1 MRVLFVSSMNKSH
14 VYLMAPLAWA
24 MRTAGHDVRFASQPD
39 LAADVASIGF
49 LPVPIGPSMD
59 SLAEQMAEAE
69 PQEDPFA
76 PATAPGVGAK
86 PRQGEYS
93 GVDPV
98 GLMDHLVSEFYQMLT
113 PDSAIDD
120 LVDYARQ
127 WRPDLVIWHT
137 LAFAGPVAAKVS
149 GAAHARMPWGVDTHA
164 QVRSEWRR
172 LRTERGNE
180 AVADPLEQWL
190 GPILERHGE
199 EFDESVAL
207 GQWTVDPAPSWVF
220 HPAGAGLHYVPFRQ
234 VPFHGPATVPSWVE
248 EPRTRRRV
256 CVTLGFSHREAQRPE
271 AASDNLLEA
280 VADLDV
286 EVVATLDA
294 KQLGSL
300 SRLPDNVRAVEFVPL
315 TALLPS
321 CSAVVHHGGPGTFA
335 TAVEHGVPQL
345 IVPGTYWHIK
355 WWGPIGQANGLED
368 RGAGVYVADA
378 DQLTPALLRDQLVR
392 VLDDPSFGRNAARL
406 RTEAIGTPS
415 INEVVPM
422 LEKLTREHRG

>member
-39 LAADVASIGF
+39 LSGDVAGIGF
-49 LPVPIGPSMD
+49 LPVPVGPSME
-59 SLAEQMAEAE
+59 SLAGQMAEAE
-69 PQEDPFA
+69 PQEDPFD
-76 PATAPGVGAK
+76 PATKLGDGEK
-86 PRQGEYS
+86 PRQGQYGEE
-93 GVDPV
+93 DPI
-98 GLMDHLVSEFYQMLT
+98 GLMDHLVAEFFQMLT
-113 PDSAIDD
+113 SEQAITD

-149 GAAHARMPWGVDTHA
+149 GAAHARMPWGVDTLA
-164 QVRSEWRR
+164 QVRAKWLR
-172 LRTERGNE
+172 LREQPGNE
-180 AVADPLEQWL
+180 SIVDPMEQWL
-190 GPILERHGE
+190 GPILERYGK
-199 EFDESVAL
+199 EFDESMVL
-207 GQWTVDPAPSWVF
+207 GQWTVDPAPSWVP
-220 HPAGAGLHYVPFRQ
+220 HPAGPELHFVPFRQ
-234 VPFHGPATVPSWVE
+234 IPFHGPATVPSWID
-248 EPRTRRRV
+248 EPLDCKRV
-256 CVTLGFSHREAQRPE
+256 CVTLGFSHRESQRAE
-271 AASDNLLEA
+271 ASGNALLEA

-294 KQLGSL
+294 KQLGSM

-321 CSAVVHHGGPGTFA
+321 CSAIVHHGGPGTFA

-368 RGAGVYVADA
+368 RGAGLYVADS
-378 DQLTPALLRDQLVR
+378 DQLTPSLLRDRLVR
-392 VLDDPSFGRNAARL
+392 VLDDPSFGHNAAKL
-406 RTEAIGTPS
+406 RAEAIGTPS
-415 INEVVPM
+415 INEVVPL